1 MEFKKLVLETRS
13 VRRFRQEP
21 APERQQLEAWVD
33 LTRLTPSAA
42 NRQPLR
48 YLVVAG
54 AEDCARLFPTLHWA
68 GALKDWPGP
77 AENERPTGYVIVL
90 RDQRIS
96 KVREHDEGI
105 AAYALQLAARA
116 DGYGSCM
123 LGAIERDKIRAEFGL
138 PEWFE
143 IILVLAFGAQGETI
157 VLEEADTDVP
167 SPSYYRDA
175 ESVHHVPKRTLEDV
189 LID

>member
-1 MEFKKLVLETRS
+1 MDFKKLVLETRS
-13 VRRFRQEP
+13 VRRFQQEP
-21 APERQQLEAWVD
+21 APGREQLEAWVD
-33 LTRLTPSAA
+33 LARRTPSAT

-54 AEDCARLFPTLHWA
+54 AEDCARLFPSLHWA

-77 AENERPTGYVIVL
+77 AEGERPTGYVLLL
-90 RDQRIS
+90 RDSRLS
-96 KVREHDEGI
+96 KTREHDEGI

-123 LGAIERDKIRAEFGL
+123 LGAIERDRIRAEFSL
-138 PEWFE
+138 PEWCE
-143 IILVLAFGAQGETI
+143 IILVLAFGIQGETI
-157 VLEEADTDVP
+157 VLEDAGTGVA

-175 ESVHHVPKRTLEDV
+175 DSVHHVPKRTLKDV